1 MTLKVGDKVPAFRL
15 PSDGG
20 GEVSASRLKGTPYVL
35 YFYPKDNTAGCTA
48 EAVAFTKLSK
58 SFQSLGVSVIGISKD
73 SLASHDRFK
82 SKHNLKLILASDGET
97 ETAQTFGVWIEKK
110 LYGKTSMGF
119 ERATFL
125 VDKGGII
132 RGIWRKVKVDGH
144 AEAVLAAAK
153 SL

>member
-15 PSDGG
+15 PCDGG
-20 GEVSASRLKGTPYVL
+20 GEVSLSGLKGSPFVL
-35 YFYPKDNTAGCTA
+35 YFYPKDNTPGCTA

-58 SFQSLGVSVIGISKD
+58 AFQSLGVSVIGISKD
-73 SLASHDRFK
+73 SIASHDRFIA
-82 SKHNLKLILASDGET
+82 KHNLKLILASDGET
-97 ETAQTFGVWIEKK
+97 ETAQNFGVWIEKK

-125 VDKGGII
+125 VDKGGVI

-153 SL
+153 TL